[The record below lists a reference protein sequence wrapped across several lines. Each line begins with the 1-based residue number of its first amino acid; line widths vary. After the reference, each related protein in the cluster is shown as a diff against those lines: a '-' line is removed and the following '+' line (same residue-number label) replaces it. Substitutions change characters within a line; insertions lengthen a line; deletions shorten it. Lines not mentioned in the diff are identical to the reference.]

1 MSAKHKTVKAGGKRH
16 LSSSDDSSNSP
27 ITHGMMPQCETA
39 SSPDDDVVTPSEQAV
54 TMNRAQ
60 VALVKKL
67 KDSPNQQHQESPSTL
82 RGRATTSCPASP
94 KVMSPCV
101 STTERC

>member
-1 MSAKHKTVKAGGKRH
+1 MSAKHKTMKAGGKRH

-39 SSPDDDVVTPSEQAV
+39 SPPDANVATTTDPAV
-54 TMNRAQ
+54 TNQAK

-82 RGRATTSCPASP
+82 RGRATSSCPASP

>member
-1 MSAKHKTVKAGGKRH
+1 MSAKHKTMKAGAKRH

-54 TMNRAQ
+54 TMNRAKA
-60 VALVKKL
+60 ALVKKL
-67 KDSPNQQHQESPSTL
+67 TDSP
-82 RGRATTSCPASP
+82 RAFATTSCPASP